1 MPRLHMSAEKTSRC
15 HTRQRARAALLQAAM
30 QCLRATELHD
40 EVKVAVLMVR
50 LPKLHNKL
58 VGPALR
64 TEQLHDADL
73 TAHASHLLQLR
84 QRRLAC
90 NLKTAP
96 RAPLPRNLLS
106 RKPASHFAC
115 VAGSE
120 RSTGGIAGPI

>member
-64 TEQLHDADL
+64 TEQLHLEFDPIISIPWESW
-73 TAHASHLLQLR
+73 TACQISTTSAAQ
-84 QRRLAC
+84 AET
-90 NLKTAP
+90 TAP
-96 RAPLPRNLLS
+96 
-106 RKPASHFAC
+106 
-115 VAGSE
+115 
-120 RSTGGIAGPI
+120 